1 MDKTS
6 SHIEELEALFKLLE
20 KGAITKDEYEA
31 QKKILLSSQTKQ
43 EPIQTDNASSEQTV
57 LAEKVDNDPS
67 LNNPLPPE
75 QQSQSIMAKR
85 VQPALQ
91 QNNKSNS
98 NIVKIIL
105 IIVVGLIILAAM
117 YFVFISGGQ
126 SGSQQEQTPA
136 ASAASMASSVITTQP
151 QQASNPASETAAT
164 VQEDNDVT
172 GLELNKRTPAEL
184 TTLLIKYQQERIK
197 AENKLR
203 KIWANLDPD
212 FKSTILDEQKKW
224 DSTALL
230 ESCSL
235 TGYKTAEAQQVANLY
250 CESNVLDNRAAEL
263 LQREKEEVIRIKEEK
278 ADNSEKMAADAL
290 QRLELTW
297 STIPD
302 DIQKNLDQTYPKWY
316 SETSKYCLSRPTA
329 NTVMETKLN
338 FNNCMIK
345 KSEDK
350 IKELNGYKI

>member
-6 SHIEELEALFKLLE
+6 SHIEELEALFELLE
-20 KGAITKDEYEA
+20 KGAISKDEYEA
-31 QKKILLSSQTKQ
+31 QKKILLSSHIKQ
-43 EPIQTDNASSEQTV
+43 EQIETENAASEQID
-57 LAEKVDNDPS
+57 LAEKIDDEPTPYHHLPS
-67 LNNPLPPE
+67 E
-75 QQSQSIMAKR
+75 QNRQIIIAKR

-91 QNNKSNS
+91 QNDKSNS
-98 NIVKIIL
+98 NSVKIIL

-117 YFVFISGGQ
+117 YFVFISGSQ
-126 SGSQQEQTPA
+126 SASQQEQATT

-151 QQASNPASETAAT
+151 QQASSPASETAT
-164 VQEDNDVT
+164 VEEDNDVT

-184 TTLLIKYQQERIK
+184 ITLLTKYQQERIK
-197 AENKLR
+197 AEAKLR
-203 KIWANLDPD
+203 KVWANLDAD
-212 FKSTILDEQKKW
+212 FKSSIFDEQKKW

-230 ESCSL
+230 ETCSL
-235 TGYKTAEAQQVANLY
+235 TGYKTVEAQQVANLY
-250 CESNVLDNRAAEL
+250 CESNVLDNRADEL

-297 STIPD
+297 STIPED
-302 DIQKNLDQTYPKWY
+302 VQKNLDQTYQQWY
-316 SETSKYCLSRPTA
+316 SETSEYCLSRPTA
-329 NTVMETKLN
+329 NTVMETKIN

>member
-1 MDKTS
+1 M
-6 SHIEELEALFKLLE
+6 
-20 KGAITKDEYEA
+20 
-31 QKKILLSSQTKQ
+31 
-43 EPIQTDNASSEQTV
+43 
-57 LAEKVDNDPS
+57 
-67 LNNPLPPE
+67 
-75 QQSQSIMAKR
+75 
-85 VQPALQ
+85 
-91 QNNKSNS
+91 
-98 NIVKIIL
+98 
-105 IIVVGLIILAAM
+105 
-117 YFVFISGGQ
+117 
-126 SGSQQEQTPA
+126 
-136 ASAASMASSVITTQP
+136 
-151 QQASNPASETAAT
+151 
-164 VQEDNDVT
+164 
-172 GLELNKRTPAEL
+172 
-184 TTLLIKYQQERIK
+184 
-197 AENKLR
+197 
-203 KIWANLDPD
+203 
-212 FKSTILDEQKKW
+212 
-224 DSTALL
+224 L

-250 CESNVLDNRAAEL
+250 CESNVLDNRADEL

>member
-91 QNNKSNS
+91 QNDKSNS

-151 QQASNPASETAAT
+151 QQASSPASETAT
-164 VQEDNDVT
+164 VEEDNDVT